1 MLLSSKEAREIITD
15 HAVFDGIA
23 PLLTADAYWLPSR
36 EWFTKEL
43 KPAVTKQWFK
53 YPPATNR
60 RDCNQAVRI
69 ALALAGE
76 AMAKRD
82 ENAAIS
88 IGRTIGG
95 LYSTINGIEPNPVG
109 TQHDTCLVIL
119 NDRILYFYE
128 PQNSLLTP
136 ASEISLGDWAAGYVE
151 L

>member
-1 MLLSSKEAREIITD
+1 MILSSKEVRDIITD
-15 HAVFDGIA
+15 HAVFDGVA

-36 EWFTKEL
+36 EWFVKDFA
-43 KPAVTKQWFK
+43 PAVSVEWFR
-53 YPPATNR
+53 YPSMPNR

-69 ALALAGE
+69 ALALAGN

-82 ENAAIS
+82 ENATIS

-95 LYSTINGIEPNPVG
+95 LYSTINSIDPNPVG

-128 PQNSLLTP
+128 PQTSLLTP
-136 ASEISLGDWAAGYVE
+136 ASEVSLGDWAAGYVE